1 MKTIIAGASG
11 FIGQHLCSM
20 LKSIG
25 DEIITLS
32 REDFITGK
40 FDLLVH
46 KLNGAD
52 RIFNLAGAPLNRRWT
67 REYKKE
73 IFNSRI
79 QTTAKLVAAINEQ
92 PTPPSLFVSTS
103 AIGYYPSDGAYIENA
118 EVYTPT
124 FLAYICRKWEKEA
137 EQVTP
142 QTRLVITRLAPV
154 LSTDGGIFP
163 PLASLFRYGLGG
175 KIGSGKQAFPL
186 IMLTDLLRIY
196 RFIIEH
202 TELKG
207 VLNCSAPDITDNALW
222 AKSLGQELRRPVL
235 WTIPPYLL
243 RAILGERSVLLTEG
257 QHAIPYKLEKN
268 GFTFEY
274 TNICDALDRL
284 CEKKSDITSH
294 VLEY

>member
-1 MKTIIAGASG
+1 
-11 FIGQHLCSM
+11 
-20 LKSIG
+20 
-25 DEIITLS
+25 
-32 REDFITGK
+32 
-40 FDLLVH
+40 
-46 KLNGAD
+46 
-52 RIFNLAGAPLNRRWT
+52 
-67 REYKKE
+67 
-73 IFNSRI
+73 
-79 QTTAKLVAAINEQ
+79 
-92 PTPPSLFVSTS
+92 
-103 AIGYYPSDGAYIENA
+103 
-118 EVYTPT
+118 
-124 FLAYICRKWEKEA
+124 
-137 EQVTP
+137 
-142 QTRLVITRLAPV
+142 
-154 LSTDGGIFP
+154 
-163 PLASLFRYGLGG
+163 
-175 KIGSGKQAFPL
+175 
-186 IMLTDLLRIY
+186 MLTDLLRIY

-207 VLNCSAPDITDNALW
+207 VLNCPAPDITDNALW

>member
-52 RIFNLAGAPLNRRWT
+52 RIFNLAGASLNRRWT

-103 AIGYYPSDGAYIENA
+103 AIGYYPSMGKRSRASHPANSSGHYPFSSGIINRRWYIPA
-118 EVYTPT
+118 FSV
-124 FLAYICRKWEKEA
+124 FVSLWVRRKNRIRETSFSLDNVNRSVTHL
-137 EQVTP
+137 QVHHRTY
-142 QTRLVITRLAPV
+142 RIERC
-154 LSTDGGIFP
+154 FK
-163 PLASLFRYGLGG
+163 LFGTGYYRQCTMG
-175 KIGSGKQAFPL
+175 KIPRARASSSG
-186 IMLTDLLRIY
+186 IMD
-196 RFIIEH
+196 
-202 TELKG
+202 
-207 VLNCSAPDITDNALW
+207 NSAISAQSD
-222 AKSLGQELRRPVL
+222 LRR
-235 WTIPPYLL
+235 
-243 RAILGERSVLLTEG
+243 
-257 QHAIPYKLEKN
+257 K
-268 GFTFEY
+268 
-274 TNICDALDRL
+274 IC
-284 CEKKSDITSH
+284 TTH
-294 VLEY
+294 

>member
-46 KLNGAD
+46 TLNGA
-52 RIFNLAGAPLNRRWT
+52 A

-92 PTPPSLFVSTS
+92 PIPPSLFVSTS

-124 FLAYICRKWEKEA
+124 FLGYICRKWEKEA

-175 KIGSGKQAFPL
+175 KI
-186 IMLTDLLRIY
+186 
-196 RFIIEH
+196 
-202 TELKG
+202 
-207 VLNCSAPDITDNALW
+207 
-222 AKSLGQELRRPVL
+222 
-235 WTIPPYLL
+235 
-243 RAILGERSVLLTEG
+243 
-257 QHAIPYKLEKN
+257 
-268 GFTFEY
+268 
-274 TNICDALDRL
+274 
-284 CEKKSDITSH
+284 
-294 VLEY
+294 

>member
-154 LSTDGGIFP
+154 L
-163 PLASLFRYGLGG
+163 
-175 KIGSGKQAFPL
+175 
-186 IMLTDLLRIY
+186 
-196 RFIIEH
+196 
-202 TELKG
+202 
-207 VLNCSAPDITDNALW
+207 
-222 AKSLGQELRRPVL
+222 
-235 WTIPPYLL
+235 
-243 RAILGERSVLLTEG
+243 
-257 QHAIPYKLEKN
+257 
-268 GFTFEY
+268 
-274 TNICDALDRL
+274 
-284 CEKKSDITSH
+284 
-294 VLEY
+294 

>member
-124 FLAYICRKWEKEA
+124 FRRWYIPAFSVFVSLWVRRENRIRETSFSLDNVNRSVTHL
-137 EQVTP
+137 QVHHRTY
-142 QTRLVITRLAPV
+142 RIERC
-154 LSTDGGIFP
+154 FK
-163 PLASLFRYGLGG
+163 LFGTGYYRQCTMG
-175 KIGSGKQAFPL
+175 KIPRARASSSG
-186 IMLTDLLRIY
+186 IMD
-196 RFIIEH
+196 
-202 TELKG
+202 
-207 VLNCSAPDITDNALW
+207 NSAISAQSD
-222 AKSLGQELRRPVL
+222 LRR
-235 WTIPPYLL
+235 
-243 RAILGERSVLLTEG
+243 
-257 QHAIPYKLEKN
+257 K
-268 GFTFEY
+268 
-274 TNICDALDRL
+274 IC
-284 CEKKSDITSH
+284 TTH
-294 VLEY
+294 